1 MKRMKTLTT
10 LAGIYNL
17 SMACI
22 KFYANGYSNAANVQ
36 GIVINLGFAISFLI
50 LAIYFGLQEKK

>member
-1 MKRMKTLTT
+1 MKILTA

-22 KFYANGYSNAANVQ
+22 KFYAYGYSNAENMQ
-36 GIVINLGFAISFLI
+36 GIVINLGFAISFFI
-50 LAIYFGLQEKK
+50 LAIYLGLQEKR

>member
-1 MKRMKTLTT
+1 MKILTA

-22 KFYANGYSNAANVQ
+22 KFCANGYSNAATMQ
-36 GIVINLGFAISFLI
+36 GIVINLGFAISFFI
-50 LAIYFGLQEKK
+50 LAIYLGLQEKR

>member
-1 MKRMKTLTT
+1 MKILTA

-22 KFYANGYSNAANVQ
+22 KFYANGYSNAATMQ

-50 LAIYFGLQEKK
+50 LAIYFSLQEKR

>member
-1 MKRMKTLTT
+1 MKILTA

-22 KFYANGYSNAANVQ
+22 KFYANGYSNAGNMQ
-36 GIVINLGFAISFLI
+36 GIVINLGFAISFFI
-50 LAIYFGLQEKK
+50 LAIYLGLQEKR

>member
-1 MKRMKTLTT
+1 MKILTA

-22 KFYANGYSNAANVQ
+22 KFYANGWNAATMQ
-36 GIVINLGFAISFLI
+36 GIVINLGFAISFLV
-50 LAIYFGLQEKK
+50 LSIYFSLQEKR

>member
-1 MKRMKTLTT
+1 MKILTA

-22 KFYANGYSNAANVQ
+22 KFYANGYSNAATMQ

-50 LAIYFGLQEKK
+50 LAIYFGLQEKR

>member
-1 MKRMKTLTT
+1 MKILVA

-22 KFYANGYSNAANVQ
+22 KYYADGCSNAANVQ

>member
-1 MKRMKTLTT
+1 MKILTA

-22 KFYANGYSNAANVQ
+22 KFYANGYSNAGNMQ
-36 GIVINLGFAISFLI
+36 GIVINLGFAISFFI
-50 LAIYFGLQEKK
+50 LAIYLGSQEKR